1 MTEGTAIEAART
13 GAVMSI
19 EDLDAERAGCRF
31 VWPPLVIA
39 IAGAAIKDAVIKVDL
54 CRDRVTMDDES
65 RNAQKTLPL

>member
-54 CRDRVTMDDES
+54 
-65 RNAQKTLPL
+65 